1 MSRLKRR
8 TSGPLNEAAQYALI
22 AVELVSGVLAGL
34 LLLGLVP
41 GDGVNFNVLGSLV
54 LFVPCALVFL
64 AASRYRKRNA

>member
-1 MSRLKRR
+1 MTRLKRH
-8 TSGPLNEAAQYALI
+8 TSGPLREAARLALI
-22 AVELVSGVLAGL
+22 AVELVSGFLAAL
-34 LLLGLVP
+34 LLLGLIP